1 MALALLWGVGC
12 AKESPPVGGLRVSNT
27 MVVLLE
33 SAIRFS
39 ATVTNTGEGETADG
53 RVTFYTSSEPAIDGG
68 PSDTMIG
75 EVVSLGRLAGS
86 GGEKLYALMPRPQP
100 LGSIIMALA

>member
-27 MVVLLE
+27 MVAFLE

-39 ATVTNTGEGETADG
+39 ATVTNTGETTDG
-53 RVTFYTSSEPAIDGG
+53 RVTFYTSSEPAIDSG

-75 EVVSLGRLAGS
+75 EVVSLGSLAGS
-86 GGEKLYALMPRPQP
+86 GGKKNCTR
-100 LGSIIMALA
+100 